1 MAINANSG
9 VVSWTPTEA
18 QGPSTSS
25 VTVRVT
31 DSGSPS
37 LSDTKTFTVTVNEVN
52 NAPVLGVIANQTVN
66 EGSVLT
72 VTASAT
78 DADVPANTLNYS
90 LDLGAPAGASI
101 NSASGL
107 FSWTPSEAQ
116 GPGSYPITVR
126 ATDSG
131 TPSLSDAKTFTVT
144 VNEVNSAPVLAVIA
158 NQTINE
164 GSPLTLTITATDP
177 AVPTNT
183 LTYTL
188 LSGPSGASLTTGGLF
203 SWTPSE
209 AQGPGSSTITVQVTD
224 SGSPALS
231 DTKTFTVTV
240 NEVNSAP
247 SLGVIANQTVN
258 EGSLLTVTAS
268 GNDTDVPANTLTYSL
283 DPGAPAGMTINASSG
298 VLTWTP
304 TEAQGPG
311 TSPVTVRVTD
321 SGTPSLSA
329 TRTFNVTVK
338 EVNSAP
344 SLAVIANQTVNE
356 GSLLTVTASG
366 NDTDVPANTLTYSLE
381 PGAPAGMTINASS
394 GVVSWTPTEA
404 QGPSTSSV
412 TVRVT
417 DSGSPSLSDTKTF
430 NVTVN
435 EVNNAPVLGV
445 IANQTVNEG
454 SVLTVTASATDA
466 DVPANTLTYSLDP
479 GAPAG
484 ASINST
490 SGLFSW
496 TPSEAQGPG
505 SYPITVRAT
514 DSGTP
519 SLSDTKTFTVTV
531 NEVNSAPVL
540 GVIANQTVNEG
551 SLLTVT
557 VSATDNDAPTNTLSF
572 ILVSP
577 PGRASIHASSGVFS
591 WTPSESQGP
600 GSSTITV
607 QVTDSGSPPL
617 SDTKSFTVTV
627 NEVNSAPS
635 LGVIANQTVN
645 EGSLLTVTASGTDS
659 DVPAN
664 TLTYS
669 LDPGAPAGMTI
680 NASSGVLTWTP
691 TEAQGPGTSP
701 VTVRVTDSGTPSLSA
716 TRTFNVTVN
725 EVNSAPTLA
734 TIANQTVNEGSLLT
748 VTASGSDTD
757 VPANTLTYSLEPG
770 APAGLTINAS
780 SGVVSWTP
788 TEAQGPST
796 SSVTVRVTDSGSP
809 SLSDT
814 KTFTVTVNEVNNAP
828 VLAVIANRT
837 VNEGSV
843 LTVTASATDSDVP
856 ANTLTYSLDLGAPA
870 GASINSTS
878 GLFSW
883 TPSEAQGPGS
893 YPITVRATDSGTPSL
908 SDTKTFTVT
917 VSEVN
922 SAPVLGVIANQ
933 TVNEG
938 SLLTVTVSATDND
951 APTNTLTFSLVSPPA
966 GASINASSGLFSWT
980 PSESQGPGTS
990 TITVQ
995 VTDSGSPAL
1004 SDTKSFTVT
1013 VNGSEEHPSEVQSLR

>member
-304 TEAQGPG
+304 NEAQGPG
-311 TSPVTVRVTD
+311 NYTITVRVTD
-321 SGTPSLSA
+321 GGVPTLSA
-329 TRTFNVTVK
+329 TN
-338 EVNSAP
+338 
-344 SLAVIANQTVNE
+344 
-356 GSLLTVTASG
+356 
-366 NDTDVPANTLTYSLE
+366 
-381 PGAPAGMTINASS
+381 
-394 GVVSWTPTEA
+394 
-404 QGPSTSSV
+404 
-412 TVRVT
+412 
-417 DSGSPSLSDTKTF
+417 
-430 NVTVN
+430 
-435 EVNNAPVLGV
+435 
-445 IANQTVNEG
+445 
-454 SVLTVTASATDA
+454 
-466 DVPANTLTYSLDP
+466 
-479 GAPAG
+479 
-484 ASINST
+484 
-490 SGLFSW
+490 
-496 TPSEAQGPG
+496 
-505 SYPITVRAT
+505 
-514 DSGTP
+514 
-519 SLSDTKTFTVTV
+519 
-531 NEVNSAPVL
+531 
-540 GVIANQTVNEG
+540 
-551 SLLTVT
+551 
-557 VSATDNDAPTNTLSF
+557 
-572 ILVSP
+572 
-577 PGRASIHASSGVFS
+577 
-591 WTPSESQGP
+591 
-600 GSSTITV
+600 
-607 QVTDSGSPPL
+607 
-617 SDTKSFTVTV
+617 SFT
-627 NEVNSAPS
+627 
-635 LGVIANQTVN
+635 
-645 EGSLLTVTASGTDS
+645 
-659 DVPAN
+659 
-664 TLTYS
+664 
-669 LDPGAPAGMTI
+669 
-680 NASSGVLTWTP
+680 
-691 TEAQGPGTSP
+691 
-701 VTVRVTDSGTPSLSA
+701 
-716 TRTFNVTVN
+716 VTVN

-828 VLAVIANRT
+828 VLAVIANQT

-908 SDTKTFTVT
+908 SDAKTFTVTVNEVNSAPVLAVIANQTINEGSPLTLTITATDPDVPTNTLTYTLLSGPSGASLTTGGLFSWTPSEAQGPGSSTITVQVTDSGSPALSDTKTFTVT
-917 VSEVN
+917 VNEVN
-922 SAPVLGVIANQ
+922 SAPSLGVIANQ

-938 SLLTVTVSATDND
+938 SLLTVTASGNDTDVPANTLTYSLDPGAPAGMTINASSGVLTWTPTEAQGPGTSPVTVRVTDSGTPSLSATRTFNVTVNEVNSAPTLAAIANQTVNEGSLLTVTASGSDTDVPANTLTYSLEPGAPAGLTINASSGVVSWTPTEAQGPSTSSVTVRVTDSGSPSLSDTKTFTVTVNEVNNAPVLAVIANQTVNEGSVLTVTASATDADVPANTLTYSLDPGAPAGASINSTSGLFSWTPSEAQGPGSYPITVRATDSGTPSLSDAKTFTVTVNEVNSAPVLAVIADRTVNEGSLLTVSVSATDND
-951 APTNTLTFSLVSPPA
+951 VPTNTLTFSLVSPPA
-966 GASINASSGLFSWT
+966 GASINATSGLLSWT
-980 PSESQGPGTS
+980 PSEAQGAGS
-990 TITVQ
+990 YTITVQ
-995 VTDSGSPAL
+995 VTDSG
-1004 SDTKSFTVT
+1004 
-1013 VNGSEEHPSEVQSLR
+1013 

>member
-519 SLSDTKTFTVTV
+519 SLSDAKTFTVTV

-540 GVIANQTVNEG
+540 AVIADRTVNEG
-551 SLLTVT
+551 SLLTVS
-557 VSATDNDAPTNTLSF
+557 VSATDNDVPTNTLTFS
-572 ILVSP
+572 LVSP
-577 PGRASIHASSGVFS
+577 PAGASINATSGLLS
-591 WTPSESQGP
+591 WTPSEAQGA
-600 GSSTITV
+600 GSYTITV
-607 QVTDSGSPPL
+607 QVTDSGSPAL

-645 EGSLLTVTASGTDS
+645 EGSTLTVTASGTDT

-680 NASSGVLTWTP
+680 NASSGVL
-691 TEAQGPGTSP
+691 
-701 VTVRVTDSGTPSLSA
+701 
-716 TRTFNVTVN
+716 
-725 EVNSAPTLA
+725 
-734 TIANQTVNEGSLLT
+734 
-748 VTASGSDTD
+748 
-757 VPANTLTYSLEPG
+757 
-770 APAGLTINAS
+770 
-780 SGVVSWTP
+780 SWTP
-788 TEAQGPST
+788 TEA
-796 SSVTVRVTDSGSP
+796 
-809 SLSDT
+809 
-814 KTFTVTVNEVNNAP
+814 
-828 VLAVIANRT
+828 
-837 VNEGSV
+837 
-843 LTVTASATDSDVP
+843 
-856 ANTLTYSLDLGAPA
+856 
-870 GASINSTS
+870 
-878 GLFSW
+878 
-883 TPSEAQGPGS
+883 
-893 YPITVRATDSGTPSL
+893 
-908 SDTKTFTVT
+908 
-917 VSEVN
+917 
-922 SAPVLGVIANQ
+922 
-933 TVNEG
+933 
-938 SLLTVTVSATDND
+938 
-951 APTNTLTFSLVSPPA
+951 
-966 GASINASSGLFSWT
+966 
-980 PSESQGPGTS
+980 
-990 TITVQ
+990 
-995 VTDSGSPAL
+995 
-1004 SDTKSFTVT
+1004 
-1013 VNGSEEHPSEVQSLR
+1013 

>member
-1 MAINANSG
+1 
-9 VVSWTPTEA
+9 
-18 QGPSTSS
+18 
-25 VTVRVT
+25 
-31 DSGSPS
+31 
-37 LSDTKTFTVTVNEVN
+37 
-52 NAPVLGVIANQTVN
+52 VLAVIANQTVN

-78 DADVPANTLNYS
+78 DSDVPANTLTYS

-101 NSASGL
+101 NSTSGL

-144 VNEVNSAPVLAVIA
+144 VNEVNSAPVL
-158 NQTINE
+158 
-164 GSPLTLTITATDP
+164 
-177 AVPTNT
+177 
-183 LTYTL
+183 
-188 LSGPSGASLTTGGLF
+188 
-203 SWTPSE
+203 
-209 AQGPGSSTITVQVTD
+209 
-224 SGSPALS
+224 
-231 DTKTFTVTV
+231 
-240 NEVNSAP
+240 
-247 SLGVIANQTVN
+247 
-258 EGSLLTVTAS
+258 
-268 GNDTDVPANTLTYSL
+268 
-283 DPGAPAGMTINASSG
+283 
-298 VLTWTP
+298 
-304 TEAQGPG
+304 
-311 TSPVTVRVTD
+311 
-321 SGTPSLSA
+321 
-329 TRTFNVTVK
+329 
-338 EVNSAP
+338 
-344 SLAVIANQTVNE
+344 
-356 GSLLTVTASG
+356 
-366 NDTDVPANTLTYSLE
+366 
-381 PGAPAGMTINASS
+381 
-394 GVVSWTPTEA
+394 
-404 QGPSTSSV
+404 
-412 TVRVT
+412 
-417 DSGSPSLSDTKTF
+417 
-430 NVTVN
+430 
-435 EVNNAPVLGV
+435 
-445 IANQTVNEG
+445 
-454 SVLTVTASATDA
+454 
-466 DVPANTLTYSLDP
+466 
-479 GAPAG
+479 
-484 ASINST
+484 
-490 SGLFSW
+490 
-496 TPSEAQGPG
+496 
-505 SYPITVRAT
+505 
-514 DSGTP
+514 
-519 SLSDTKTFTVTV
+519 
-531 NEVNSAPVL
+531 

-557 VSATDNDAPTNTLSF
+557 VSATDNDAPANTLTF
-572 ILVSP
+572 RLASP
-577 PGRASIHASSGVFS
+577 PAGASINASSGLFS

-600 GSSTITV
+600 GNSTITV

-617 SDTKSFTVTV
+617 SDTKTFSVTV